1 MILTA
6 ENSVKVC
13 CCRVRKRKVDFFG
26 SLAWLLSAI
35 NIGLLVVVILVP
47 MWTIAEAQIAG
58 VSYKWE
64 TGVFYHCT
72 QIKGTNLQYPLA
84 YDWTRCEANYWPW
97 YIDGTSMKKQQRDRV
112 NVSAVFSVLA
122 LLCALSGFLLGVHVV
137 RKVMRGKFKS
147 KKRRSA
153 YYTSALF
160 SGLQFLCGVIS
171 VGTWL
176 GTEFHWRSLAG
187 ASETYHVCFYLA
199 IANFL
204 VALTLCVALI
214 MKARN
219 LFQYLAKLRQAIATA
234 GDAPAVEEKKPLK
247 GKK

>member
-1 MILTA
+1 VILTA

-84 YDWTRCEANYWPW
+84 YDWTRCEASEL
-97 YIDGTSMKKQQRDRV
+97 I
-112 NVSAVFSVLA
+112 
-122 LLCALSGFLLGVHVV
+122 VV
-137 RKVMRGKFKS
+137 ARKVSR
-147 KKRRSA
+147 
-153 YYTSALF
+153 
-160 SGLQFLCGVIS
+160 
-171 VGTWL
+171 
-176 GTEFHWRSLAG
+176 
-187 ASETYHVCFYLA
+187 
-199 IANFL
+199 
-204 VALTLCVALI
+204 
-214 MKARN
+214 
-219 LFQYLAKLRQAIATA
+219 LRAA
-234 GDAPAVEEKKPLK
+234 
-247 GKK
+247 

>member
-84 YDWTRCEANYWPW
+84 YDWTRCEASEL
-97 YIDGTSMKKQQRDRV
+97 IVVARK
-112 NVSAVFSVLA
+112 VSRLRAACYSA
-122 LLCALSGFLLGVHVV
+122 PGAPGAPPALSFSFSFSLSVAYTAPLSLSLSLSLPFSLSLSLSPFLSQTTG
-137 RKVMRGKFKS
+137 RGTLTG
-147 KKRRSA
+147 RR
-153 YYTSALF
+153 
-160 SGLQFLCGVIS
+160 
-171 VGTWL
+171 
-176 GTEFHWRSLAG
+176 
-187 ASETYHVCFYLA
+187 
-199 IANFL
+199 
-204 VALTLCVALI
+204 
-214 MKARN
+214 
-219 LFQYLAKLRQAIATA
+219 
-234 GDAPAVEEKKPLK
+234 
-247 GKK
+247 